1 MHKWSS
7 LSFLFFKQLNKT
19 ITLEI
24 KNKTRTRLKRFYFFH
39 YDYLFIYLFRGCLVI
54 FNNLISLKKA
64 DLIYRVIGSFEF
76 FSSMFF
82 YKIDFFL
89 S

>member
-24 KNKTRTRLKRFYFFH
+24 KKKLGLDWRGFIFFIMII
-39 YDYLFIYLFRGCLVI
+39 YLFIYLEV
-54 FNNLISLKKA
+54 
-64 DLIYRVIGSFEF
+64 VW
-76 FSSMFF
+76 
-82 YKIDFFL
+82 
-89 S
+89 